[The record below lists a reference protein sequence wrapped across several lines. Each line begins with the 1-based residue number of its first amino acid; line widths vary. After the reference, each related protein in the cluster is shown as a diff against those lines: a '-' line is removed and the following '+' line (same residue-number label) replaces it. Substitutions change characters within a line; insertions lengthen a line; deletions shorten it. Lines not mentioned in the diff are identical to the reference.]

1 MVVSDKF
8 RHSDGGFKYLIGYKE
23 GEIVKPLCII
33 LFQITGY
40 IKDFKNGGKNMSFV
54 IKDVMCLN
62 KYNEIWDK
70 NKEKLNIKFHSTP
83 VYDEQYIKA
92 KVREFNCV
100 IKTNI
105 LGDEIP
111 KESAHYT
118 CIAYVTID
126 SVLRIEKKLSASL
139 FRRMQ
144 IQNKEN
150 KNE

>member
-1 MVVSDKF
+1 M
-8 RHSDGGFKYLIGYKE
+8 
-23 GEIVKPLCII
+23 
-33 LFQITGY
+33 
-40 IKDFKNGGKNMSFV
+40 
-54 IKDVMCLN
+54 
-62 KYNEIWDK
+62 
-70 NKEKLNIKFHSTP
+70 
-83 VYDEQYIKA
+83 
-92 KVREFNCV
+92 

-139 FRRMQ
+139 FRRVQ

>member
-1 MVVSDKF
+1 MVLNFLLVRKKVKLLNCYALS
-8 RHSDGGFKYLIGYKE
+8 YLK
-23 GEIVKPLCII
+23 
-33 LFQITGY
+33 GY
-40 IKDFKNGGKNMSFV
+40 IKYFENRRKSMFFI
-54 IKDVMCLN
+54 IKDDDVLD
-62 KYNEIWDK
+62 KYNEIQDK
-70 NKEKLNIKFHSTP
+70 IKETLNIKFHSTP

-139 FRRMQ
+139 FRRVQ

-150 KNE
+150 KNEQFHKC